1 MKGNRTVPEILEITE
16 DIQNSCEELMHP
28 DTSENLSRR
37 HSRSLAVINEE
48 GRAEGILVWML
59 KDKEDGEGSEAE
71 LIDFKGID
79 KGVME
84 QLLNEYGDR
93 TGEDSVDHSFFE
105 RNGMSSED
113 RDVFLAAEFD
123 LEEKEGRDIIL
134 DVSELQSMKIRKK
147 KAPDTIK
154 NIGVLQELQFMQGIT
169 NCVLHGKTGLMEDL
183 AVMPRDWYDPQLSSF
198 VRTDGRINGFFLIH
212 RTPSGVLMPVLLTA
226 VGPDSRMDL
235 LNMLCFSINAAI
247 NTCPAG
253 TKILIRRH
261 EEHITSLVS
270 YLLPGRKG
278 ETVCAGNRTEEVSLF

>member
-1 MKGNRTVPEILEITE
+1 MLEILEITE

-48 GRAEGILVWML
+48 GSAEGILVWML
-59 KDKEDGEGSEAE
+59 KDKADKEGSEAD
-71 LIDFKGID
+71 LIDFKGLD

-84 QLLNEYGDR
+84 KLLNEYGDR
-93 TGEDSVDHSFFE
+93 TGEDGVDRSFFE
-105 RNGMSSED
+105 RAGMASED

-134 DVSELQSMKIRKK
+134 DVSELGSLKIKK
-147 KAPDTIK
+147 KKVPDSIK
-154 NIGVLQELQFMQGIT
+154 NIGELQELQFMQGIT
-169 NCVLHGKTGLMEDL
+169 NCVLHEKTGLMDDL
-183 AVMPRDWYDPQLSSF
+183 AVMPRDWYDPTVSSF

-212 RTPSGVLMPVLLTA
+212 RTPSGILMPVLLTA
-226 VGPDSRMDL
+226 IGPDSRMDL
-235 LNMLCFSINAAI
+235 LNMLCYSINAAI
-247 NTCPAG
+247 NTCPEG

-261 EEHITSLVS
+261 EEEVYALAS

-278 ETVCAGNRTEEVSLF
+278 ETVWAGNRTEEVSLF